1 MTDELLAKAD
11 ALKKRREAIKDALKK
26 VEERAHRVA
35 GSTFYEAAMAMDRI
49 KDLGDSDELSV
60 NFSSQLCE
68 FIEVNLQT
76 RLEEVQEEYA
86 NL

>member
-1 MTDELLAKAD
+1 MTDELLAKAA
-11 ALKKRREAIKDALKK
+11 ALKKRREAIKDALKEIK
-26 VEERAHRVA
+26 NCA
-35 GSTFYEAAMAMDRI
+35 GCIVSTLYNAEMAISRI
-49 KDLGDSDELSV
+49 KDLHDDDELRV
-60 NFSSQLCE
+60 DFASQLCE

>member
-1 MTDELLAKAD
+1 MTDELLEKAA
-11 ALKKRREAIKDALKK
+11 ALQKRRVAIKDALKK
-26 VEERAHRVA
+26 LEKNPKQKS
-35 GSTFYEAAMAMDRI
+35 STLYDAEMAISSI
-49 KDLGDSDELSV
+49 KSLGNYDEFSV
-60 NFSSQLCE
+60 DFASQLCE